1 MNSLPTITAP
11 RCLALIEE
19 RPGMAGQ
26 EWLSWLMDSLGHPL
40 DRCMRGYLSTGAAL
54 ARDLAAWKP
63 NVVVCMGDEVLRA
76 FHPDPGAKATAWRGS
91 LWTGTLT
98 LGSTHSDQPGEP
110 TPQGFVHN
118 FPVAE
123 TACLPFSAK
132 CIAVLHPS
140 DPKLR
145 LSEWSPLL
153 KFDLRRALEEA
164 TTPALTLPERHIAW
178 DLSFDETMGRL
189 EALRGHSSLLGHDLE
204 GWPGTGVTDFSFA
217 TSPTEAFWVPIRHT
231 SWAKWWSDDEEAAIL
246 AATKAVLED
255 PGVGK
260 VCHNGA
266 SECFTWRWAHGIK
279 LRGLADDSMLAFHE
293 LFCELEKN
301 LSTVASLLTR
311 QPYWGEAKDQATP
324 LERATYNCLDSM
336 LSLEVAQAIKT
347 LPEWTPSLESHYRHR
362 LALVRAAL
370 DQELRG
376 IRLDLDARSAL
387 LDSLDRAILEAQG
400 DIDRLAG
407 IEAPTLR
414 EVAGAVC
421 SRKAW
426 SRVTTWDDVV
436 THANPSWR
444 KRATPSAP

>member
-1 MNSLPTITAP
+1 MNLLPAITDH
-11 RCLALIEE
+11 RRIALVES
-19 RPGMAGQ
+19 RPGLPGQ

-40 DRCMRGYLSTGAAL
+40 DRCMRGYLSTGPAL
-54 ARDLAAWKP
+54 ARDLAYWKT

-76 FHPDPGAKATAWRGS
+76 FHLDPGAKAMTWRGS
-91 LWTGTLT
+91 LFIGT
-98 LGSTHSDQPGEP
+98 LGSTHSESPSSEG
-110 TPQGFVHN
+110 GN
-118 FPVAE
+118 ASLAVAE
-123 TACLPFSAK
+123 TACCPSPLWK
-132 CIAVLHPS
+132 CLCTLHPS
-140 DPKLR
+140 DPQLR

-164 TTPALTLPERHIAW
+164 TTPTLTLPERHIAW

-246 AATKAVLED
+246 AATKAILED

-293 LFCELEKN
+293 LYCELEKN

-311 QPYWGEAKDQATP
+311 AAYWGEAKDQETP
-324 LERATYNCLDSM
+324 RERAYYNCYDSM
-336 LSLEVAQAIKT
+336 LCLEVIGAIRA
-347 LPEWTPSLESHYRHR
+347 LPEWTVGMETHYRHR
-362 LALVRAAL
+362 MGLVQAAL
-370 DQELRG
+370 SQELRG
-376 IRLDLDARSAL
+376 IRFDAKNRDEFVTQLSRETLAL
-387 LDSLDRAILEAQG
+387 QGELDSL
-400 DIDRLAG
+400 AG
-407 IEAPTLR
+407 IAPPTLR
-414 EVAGAVC
+414 EVTETVCLKRKWDAVQD
-421 SRKAW
+421 W
-426 SRVTTWDDVV
+426 PDVI
-436 THANPSWR
+436 TN
-444 KRATPSAP
+444 ATPRWLKRITCI